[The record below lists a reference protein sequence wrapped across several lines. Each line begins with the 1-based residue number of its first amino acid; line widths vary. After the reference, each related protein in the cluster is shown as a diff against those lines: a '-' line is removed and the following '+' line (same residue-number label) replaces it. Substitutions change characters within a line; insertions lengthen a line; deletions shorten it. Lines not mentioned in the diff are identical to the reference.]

1 MSQHPQPAISLFDL
15 NLTRPDG
22 TVTLDGLSGTIGVG
36 RTGLIG
42 ANGSGKST
50 LLRLIAGE
58 LTPTRGRVVTGGAVG
73 YLPQSL
79 TLDTDATLADVLGIG
94 PQLRAFRAIESG
106 DVDPHHFDILGDRW
120 DVEAQG
126 ARALT
131 ECGLPETDLDRRIGT
146 VSGGEAM
153 LVAIAG
159 LRLARAPITLLDEPS
174 NNLDRD
180 ARHTLYRMVETWP
193 GTLVVVSHDTVLLD
207 RMEQTAELFAG
218 SLTVFGGPY
227 SAWRAHHEQ
236 EQAAAIQAE
245 RSADLAVK
253 KERRQRQEAETLLA
267 RRLRA
272 GKKASEQRRGDKIV
286 MNQRASEAQESA
298 GKLRGNLENRV
309 EAATEARDRAA
320 ERVRREES
328 IHLELPDPRVARS
341 RRIAEFELSGRTRV
355 IQGPER
361 VALIGG
367 NGVGK
372 TTLLR
377 ELLDSGIRVDP
388 HAAGPHGSVSTGVTA
403 PGERARL
410 LTDRVGYLAQRLDG
424 LTEGASALE
433 NLRQAA
439 PETPDGEIR
448 GILARMLLRGDAV
461 HRPVSTLSGGERFRV
476 SLARL
481 LFAEPPAQL
490 LILDE
495 PTNNLDLASVDRLV
509 EALSEYRGA
518 LLVVSHDD
526 AFLARIHCDRV
537 WELTTEGELNE
548 RGDLFADEPGDLGL
562 PLVRED

>member
-15 NLTRPDG
+15 SLTRPDG
-22 TVTLDGLSGTIGVG
+22 TVTLDGLSGTIGLG

-73 YLPQSL
+73 YLPQTL
-79 TLDTDATLADVLGIG
+79 TLDTDATLADILGIG

-106 DVDPHHFDILGDRW
+106 DVDPRHFDVLGDRW

-126 ARALT
+126 SRALA

-180 ARHTLYRMVETWP
+180 ARSTLYRMVETWP

-341 RRIAEFELSGRTRV
+341 RRIAEFELSGRTLV

-377 ELLDSGIRVDP
+377 ELLDS
-388 HAAGPHGSVSTGVTA
+388 TA
-403 PGERARL
+403 LRRARL

-424 LTEGASALE
+424 LVEGASALE
-433 NLRQAA
+433 NLRLAA

-537 WELTTEGELNE
+537 WELTAEGALNE
-548 RGDLFADEPGDLGL
+548 RGDLFAAEPGDSRS